1 MPQYVN
7 LIIDLEDVL
16 VMEFASKNE
25 LMIVL
30 LPVIVGAL
38 ITIIPNLVS
47 KCIEAKS
54 KIDES
59 NRNLKINTYTQLI
72 NMMASFLKNQ
82 SDEML
87 YLQLVN
93 IINTVNLIGSS
104 EVVIALKNY
113 MDTWG
118 KENNQF
124 EQNKNYDVLLKAL
137 RKDLKIKGWNI
148 STDEPIGLIDVVIID
163 KDR

>member
-1 MPQYVN
+1 MKFI
-7 LIIDLEDVL
+7 L
-16 VMEFASKNE
+16 KNE
-25 LMIVL
+25 LIIVL

-47 KCIEAKS
+47 KYIEAKT

-59 NRNLKINTYTQLI
+59 NRNLKINSYTQLI
-72 NMMASFLKNQ
+72 TVMALFLKNQ
-82 SDEML
+82 RDKRL
-87 YLQLVN
+87 YLELVN

-104 EVVIALKNY
+104 EVVIALQKY
-113 MDTWG
+113 IETWG

-124 EQNKNYDVLLKAL
+124 DQNKNYYELLKAL

-148 STDEPIGLIDVVIID
+148 STNGPIGLIDVVIID
-163 KDR
+163 KDK

>member
-1 MPQYVN
+1 MPRYLN

-16 VMEFASKNE
+16 VMEFTSKNE
-25 LMIVL
+25 LIIVL

-47 KCIEAKS
+47 KYIEAKS
-54 KIDES
+54 KIDET

-72 NMMASFLKNQ
+72 TVIAYFLKNQ

-87 YLQLVN
+87 NLELVN

-104 EVVIALKNY
+104 EVVIALQKY
-113 MDTWG
+113 MKTWG

-124 EQNKNYDVLLKAL
+124 DQNKNYDVLLKAL

-148 STDEPIGLIDVVIID
+148 SSNEPIGLIDVVIID
-163 KDR
+163 KGQ

>member
-1 MPQYVN
+1 
-7 LIIDLEDVL
+7 
-16 VMEFASKNE
+16 MEFTSKNE
-25 LMIVL
+25 LIIVL

-47 KCIEAKS
+47 KYIEAKS
-54 KIDES
+54 KIDET

-72 NMMASFLKNQ
+72 TVIAYFLKNQ

-87 YLQLVN
+87 NLELVN

-104 EVVIALKNY
+104 EVVIALQKY
-113 MDTWG
+113 MKTWG

-124 EQNKNYDVLLKAL
+124 DQNKNYDVLLKAL

-148 STDEPIGLIDVVIID
+148 SSNEPIGLIDVVIID
-163 KDR
+163 KGQ